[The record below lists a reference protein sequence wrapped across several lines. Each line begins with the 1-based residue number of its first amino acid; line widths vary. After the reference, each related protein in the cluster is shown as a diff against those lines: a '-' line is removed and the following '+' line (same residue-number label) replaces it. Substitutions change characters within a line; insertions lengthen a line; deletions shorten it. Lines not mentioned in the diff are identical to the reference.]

1 MKRAGGRGEEL
12 EVSLSNARAV
22 CMCVRDAHVTQL
34 SAPGWKLAPLTLSL
48 SKYPSKK
55 TIANNPSSILS
66 LTASS
71 LAEV

>member
-34 SAPGWKLAPLTLSL
+34 SAPGWKLSIDIVSLSL
-48 SKYPSKK
+48 SLQK
-55 TIANNPSSILS
+55 NNCDNLNPVQLS